1 MKKILAIL
9 GMITCMI
16 GLTACG
22 ASKEQTLNAE
32 EQEYFLTFGENTVNY
47 LWQYISAGAEAE
59 LAYHDIL
66 YNGALNLKSAVE
78 DMGSYKGTQKG
89 TVEVKDDEVIVNV
102 NVLGTEHDAVA
113 EIVINSDGTD
123 WISISTNVTYSTG
136 EKMEK
141 AALNTLL
148 GMGTVFVVLILIS
161 LIISAFGMI
170 PKLFGSNKKA
180 DEKVPAQSADKVVAQ
195 IIENEELNDDLELVA
210 VISAAIAAYEGSA
223 STDGFVVRSIRK
235 AHKK

>member
-22 ASKEQTLNAE
+22 TSEEQTLNAE
-32 EQEYFLTFGENTVNY
+32 EQEYFLTYGENTVNY
-47 LWQYISAGAEAE
+47 LWQRINAGAEAE
-59 LAYHDIL
+59 LASHDIL
-66 YNGALNLKSAVE
+66 YNGALNLKSALE

-113 EIVINSDGTD
+113 EIVMNSEGTD
-123 WISISTNVTYSTG
+123 WISISTNVIYSTG

-148 GMGTVFVVLILIS
+148 GMGTVFAVLILIS

-170 PKLFGSNKKA
+170 PKLFASNKKA

-195 IIENEELNDDLELVA
+195 IVENEELNDDLELVA

-235 AHKK
+235 AHKR